1 MSEERRMGRRPVV
14 IAAIAI
20 VAVVAVAAVVF
31 GPGIVGGPGAGASPT
46 PPPPVAVP
54 DEVTVEGRAVPSRAA
69 ELAVAVAGTVADIPV
84 EEGDAVRAGSVL
96 LQLDAGAAQAELDA
110 ATSGLDAA
118 TARAEQAAAAVSQ
131 AQASVD
137 QAEAALRSAQ
147 AAEDQV
153 PSGAS
158 AAAKRQAAAQVDVAE
173 ASLAGARAQLAGAEA
188 AARAADADQ
197 ARAEAAR
204 DAASIGLD
212 RHTISAPF
220 AGTVVS
226 IPAEE
231 GALVS
236 PGVIV
241 VRIADT
247 AAWTFETTEVDEAIV
262 GDIAEGAAAT
272 VRLDGF
278 PDVDIPATVTQVGEY
293 GAELQGDVRFT
304 VVLEPDGA
312 VPDGVRWN
320 MTATIRISTAP

>member
-1 MSEERRMGRRPVV
+1 MGRRPVV
-14 IAAIAI
+14 IAVIAVVA
-20 VAVVAVAAVVF
+20 VAVVAVLVM
-31 GPGIVGGPGAGASPT
+31 GPGLVGGPGAGASPT
-46 PPPPVAVP
+46 APPPVAVP
-54 DEVTVEGRAVPSRAA
+54 DEVTVEGRAVPARAA

-84 EEGDAVRAGSVL
+84 EEGDAVRAGAVL
-96 LQLDAGAAQAELDA
+96 LELDAGAAQAELDA
-110 ATSGLDAA
+110 ATAGLDAA

-131 AQASVD
+131 AQAGVD

-158 AAAKRQAAAQVDVAE
+158 AATKRQAAAQVDVAE
-173 ASLAGARAQLAGAEA
+173 AALAGAQAQLEGAQA

-226 IPAEE
+226 ITVEE

-236 PGVIV
+236 PGIV
-241 VRIADT
+241 VVRVADT
-247 AAWTFETTEVDEAIV
+247 SAWTFETTEVDEALV
-262 GDIAEGAAAT
+262 DDVEEGATAT
-272 VRLDGF
+272 VRLDGV
-278 PDVDIPATVTQVGEY
+278 PDVDIPATVTRVGDY

-304 VVLEPDGA
+304 VVLEPDGE